1 MKGKR
6 KERCDGVR
14 TREAI
19 LVAAE
24 EEFAE
29 RGFAAASTRAICAR
43 AGANNALVNR
53 YYGTKENLYRIVAKH
68 LFGDLGAPL
77 VNLDANVDSEE
88 AWRAAVRE
96 WVEDMLFMTLPRAVP
111 QRRCAALFRHEVTH
125 PTKFHDEFKRDFGDP
140 VAHALERLVAM
151 ATEDRQEISL
161 WVSTIW
167 AQVSVYALADPVWHA
182 AFRPKGVSAE
192 EWAARVRD
200 HICEDVF
207 ARLRFKG
214 AKRVTAP

>member
-1 MKGKR
+1 MSGKR

-29 RGFAAASTRAICAR
+29 HGFAAASTRADGAR

-53 YYGTKENLYRIVAKH
+53 YYGTKENLYRIVAKR

-77 VNLDANVDSEE
+77 AKLDSGVDTEE
-88 AWRAAVRE
+88 TWRAAVRE
-96 WVEDMLFMTLPRAVP
+96 WVDDMLFMTLPRATP
-111 QRRCAALFRHEVTH
+111 QRRGAALFRHEVTH
-125 PTKFHDEFKRDFGDP
+125 PTKFHSEFKRDFGDP

-151 ATEDRQEISL
+151 AVDDAEEISL

-182 AFRPKGVSAE
+182 AFRPKGVSTEA
-192 EWAARVRD
+192 WATRVRN
-200 HICEDVF
+200 HICDDVF
-207 ARLRFKG
+207 ARLRFRG
-214 AKRVTAP
+214 APRVTAR

>member
-19 LVAAE
+19 LVAA

-53 YYGTKENLYRIVAKH
+53 YYGTKENLYRIVAKR

-77 VNLDANVDSEE
+77 ANLDADVDSEE

-167 AQVSVYALADPVWHA
+167 AQVSVYALADPVWHV

>member
-53 YYGTKENLYRIVAKH
+53 YYGTKENLYRIVAKR

-77 VNLDANVDSEE
+77 ANLDANVDSEE
-88 AWRAAVRE
+88 AWRAAVTSTA
-96 WVEDMLFMTLPRAVP
+96 TL
-111 QRRCAALFRHEVTH
+111 
-125 PTKFHDEFKRDFGDP
+125 
-140 VAHALERLVAM
+140 
-151 ATEDRQEISL
+151 S
-161 WVSTIW
+161 
-167 AQVSVYALADPVWHA
+167 
-182 AFRPKGVSAE
+182 
-192 EWAARVRD
+192 
-200 HICEDVF
+200 
-207 ARLRFKG
+207 
-214 AKRVTAP
+214 